1 MIDQS
6 YHPKALLRLTSRLDP
21 KKYKLG
27 RNRKE
32 YLATFEKINE
42 ELLKDDFEFNPF
54 IKSSRGGKPVY
65 TPSTCKDEFALRK
78 LNDNLAR
85 VYDVR
90 QANRSEIIEQVICL
104 MREII
109 PFFVIKLD
117 IKSFYESIYRR
128 ELISRITE
136 DSSLSY
142 RSRQHLNLLLGT
154 RKYFN
159 QRGLPRG
166 LGVSATL
173 AELYMKD
180 FDAKV
185 SNLPGI
191 YFYSRYVDDIIIF
204 CYKES
209 DEIIDSA
216 SEALPPGLVF
226 NPHKTAQFEFDK
238 KGKCISKHPDR
249 QFNYLGYNFNFDRV
263 PPKSG
268 SSVEVRIA
276 PNKIDKLKNRV
287 MLSIFRYLAD
297 GNYFLL
303 KDRLRF
309 LTGNCQMK
317 SDSSN
322 GKLLSGI
329 YYNYHLIDPESVSD
343 LKTLTT
349 FVAKAIYSRKGSF
362 GARLNSRLS
371 LAQKQELTKYCFKTG
386 FTEKIMCKFS
396 PNRLKEIKQCWAYV

>member
-6 YHPKALLRLTSRLDP
+6 YNAKALLRLTSRLDP
-21 KKYKLG
+21 RKYKLG
-27 RNRKE
+27 RNRTE

-42 ELLKDDFEFNPF
+42 QLLKDDFEFNPF
-54 IKSSRGGKPVY
+54 IKSSRNGKPVH
-65 TPSTCKDEFALRK
+65 TASTCKDEFALRK

-85 VYDVR
+85 LYGVR

-104 MREII
+104 IREII
-109 PFFVIKLD
+109 PFFIIKLD
-117 IKSFYESIYRR
+117 IKSFYESIFRH

-136 DSSLSY
+136 DSGLSY

-180 FDAKV
+180 FDVAV
-185 SNLPGI
+185 SNLPGV

-204 CYKES
+204 CYQVPDK
-209 DEIIDSA
+209 IIESA
-216 SEALPPGLVF
+216 SKSLPAGLIF
-226 NPHKTAQFEFDK
+226 NVAKTAQFEFDK
-238 KGKCISKHPDR
+238 KGKCVSKHLSR
-249 QFNYLGYNFNFDRV
+249 QFNYLGYNFNFDRD

-276 PNKIDKLKNRV
+276 PNKIDKLKNRI
-287 MLSIFRYLAD
+287 MLSIFRYLTD
-297 GNYFLL
+297 GNYSLL
-303 KDRLRF
+303 RDRLRF

-317 SDSSN
+317 SDRSD
-322 GKLLSGI
+322 GKLFSGI
-329 YYNYHLIDPESVSD
+329 YYNYHLIDPDSVSD
-343 LKTLTT
+343 LKALTI
-349 FVAKAIYSRKGSF
+349 FLAKAIYSRKGSF
-362 GARLNSRLS
+362 GARINLKLS
-371 LAQKQELTKYCFKTG
+371 SAQKQELTKYCFKTG
-386 FTEKIMCKFS
+386 FTEKIICKFS

>member
-6 YHPKALLRLTSRLDP
+6 YHAKALLRLTSRLDP

-42 ELLKDDFEFNPF
+42 ELIKDDFEFSQF
-54 IKSSRGGKPVY
+54 TKSSRGRKPVY

-117 IKSFYESIYRR
+117 IKSFYESIYRQ
-128 ELISRITE
+128 ELIASIKE
-136 DSSLSY
+136 DISLSY
-142 RSRQHLNLLLGT
+142 RSRQHLHLLLGT
-154 RKYFN
+154 RKYFT

-173 AELYMKD
+173 AELYMKS
-180 FDAKV
+180 FDVKV
-185 SNLPGI
+185 RNLPGI

-204 CYKES
+204 CYKTP
-209 DEIIDSA
+209 DDIIGA
-216 SEALPPGLVF
+216 ATKALPPGLAF
-226 NPHKTAQFEFDK
+226 NHDKTAQFEFDK
-238 KGKCISKHPDR
+238 KGNCVSKHGVR
-249 QFNYLGYNFNFDRV
+249 EFNYLGYNFNFDRV
-263 PPKSG
+263 AIKNS
-268 SSVEVRIA
+268 SSVKVRIA
-276 PNKIDKLKNRV
+276 PNKIDKLKNRI
-287 MLSIFRYLAD
+287 MLSIFRYLSD
-297 GNYFLL
+297 GNYLLL

-309 LTGNCQMK
+309 LSGNCQMK
-317 SDSSN
+317 SDRDN

-329 YYNYHLIDPESVSD
+329 YYNYHLIDDGSVDD
-343 LKTLTT
+343 LKQLST
-349 FVAKAIYSRKGSF
+349 FLANAVYSKKGSF
-362 GARLNSRLS
+362 GIRLNARLSPT
-371 LAQKQELTKYCFKTG
+371 QKRELTKYCFKTG
-386 FTEKIMCKFS
+386 FTERIMCNFS